1 MAVLCII
8 GILFYFVFYFIVFLP
23 ALCVALEIPD
33 VRVLRLSEVIEQGS
47 GTPGI
52 PRGDARQHVSM
63 IGQHDHRGWGRQ
75 PIPSGKASSLP
86 AQVKGSSISEK
97 VTNKTNV
104 TEDLVLQALSCYTP

>member
-1 MAVLCII
+1 MKVCKTDATMAAGDGTKV
-8 GILFYFVFYFIVFLP
+8 
-23 ALCVALEIPD
+23 
-33 VRVLRLSEVIEQGS
+33 SEVIEQGS

-97 VTNKTNV
+97 VTKRP
-104 TEDLVLQALSCYTP
+104 EDLVLQALSCYTP

>member
-1 MAVLCII
+1 MRV
-8 GILFYFVFYFIVFLP
+8 GP
-23 ALCVALEIPD
+23 EEVAG
-33 VRVLRLSEVIEQGS
+33 LRGGRGGGGSMSEVIEQGS

-97 VTNKTNV
+97 VTKRDRRPGATV
-104 TEDLVLQALSCYTP
+104 P